1 MVPLIDGLLLDASL
15 LDDAW
20 LLADGSELGTVLSTW
35 GAETFCSTVSLTAL
49 IFELVI
55 EPVPPLLWAVIF
67 PPTAAAVIENAAT
80 TTTPKTILLTLFEN
94 INIPPY
100 PNYSTVRTNVK
111 IFINSNL

>member
-1 MVPLIDGLLLDASL
+1 LLLDASL

-20 LLADGSELGTVLSTW
+20 LLAGGSELGTVLSTL
-35 GAETFCSTVSLTAL
+35 GAGTFCSTVSLTAL

-55 EPVPPLLWAVIF
+55 ELVPPLFWAIIF

-80 TTTPKTILLTLFEN
+80 TTTPKTMLLTLFEN

-100 PNYSTVRTNVK
+100 LNYSTVRINVK
-111 IFINSNL
+111 ILMNSIL